1 MKTILVNLIC
11 VLLMCGNT
19 MGQTNI
25 NTKVLDAYTKKP
37 LAGANIVI
45 GDKKTSTNN
54 DGIFT
59 YLCSSKETIKIS
71 YVGYET
77 KIENNKNCNPGFI
90 IYLTP
95 LVLTLDEVEVS
106 NSTNSNK
113 TLLYQPAS
121 ITNLNT
127 TDIKRGTG
135 LFFDD
140 AIQTNVPG
148 VQMARRSV
156 GGGQQFNIR
165 GYGNGVRGK
174 NGASSNFDGQGSKV
188 YLNGI
193 PVTDAEG
200 ITTMDDIDFGSI
212 ASAEIVKGP
221 AGSLYGLAIAG
232 AINLKTVTPEKGK
245 TSLGQEFISGNYGLR
260 RNTTTFQTATNN
272 SSLLINYGHQ
282 EVEGFT
288 IHNASRK
295 DYANVV
301 NVYTPS
307 DKQTVSSY
315 FGYSNSYDQRAGEL
329 TIAQFE
335 NNDYSGNIDYI
346 KRDGHSNVITFRAGI
361 NNSYKLNERL
371 TSNTTVFGTSFTS
384 NASSA
389 AGWTEKATGNYGI
402 RATIDAKFEL
412 SNQVKLSGIT
422 GIESQRQD
430 AHVVGYNMKQNPFDT
445 ASLWKYE
452 VNPYW
457 VLNATTSDLNSTS
470 TTSSLFS
477 EWTLSLPK
485 DLSITAGL
493 GSSNMK
499 ITLNDRLNPALTT
512 RPAKF
517 EKEYAGMVSPHVAI
531 NKIINKHISLFASY
545 SKGYKAPVSSY
556 FYITTPAVTTPAT
569 PATGRVNETLNPEV
583 GTQIEYGTKGQ
594 IFDNKLIYE
603 FAYFHTVFENK
614 MTAISVV
621 SPANKSTTL
630 YSYVVNG
637 GQQRHFGVEG
647 MVKYNLI
654 SSQNG
659 FIKLISPFANFTKSD
674 FTYANNFT
682 IQKSVTS
689 TENYTGKQVA
699 GVPNWIV
706 NAGID
711 MQFKGGFY
719 ANMTY
724 NYKDKTPIT
733 GLNDYWTTS
742 YNLLNGKIGFSTLID
757 KHFSVDAYIG
767 ATNITNTKYYL
778 MVFANQLPDAYL
790 PAPKNAMLF
799 GGINVKYT
807 F

>member
-1 MKTILVNLIC
+1 MKFFVNLIGA
-11 VLLMCGNT
+11 LLIMVNAF
-19 MGQTNI
+19 GQSY
-25 NTKVLDAYTKKP
+25 TKVKVVDAYTQKP
-37 LAGANIVI
+37 LPGASVLIGEKKLITDKAGEF
-45 GDKKTSTNN
+45 S
-54 DGIFT
+54 
-59 YLCSSKETIKIS
+59 YLCNPKESIKIS
-71 YVGYET
+71 FVGYET
-77 KIENNKNCNPGFI
+77 KLETNINCKPEVI
-90 IYLTP
+90 IYLKP
-95 LVLTLDEVEVS
+95 SVLTLSEVEVT
-106 NSTNSNK
+106 NSTNNNK

-121 ITNLNT
+121 ITNIGET
-127 TDIKRGTG
+127 EIKRATG

-148 VQMARRSV
+148 VQMARRSI

-165 GYGNGVRGK
+165 GYGNGVRGR
-174 NGASSNFDGQGSKV
+174 NGASSNFDGQGSKI

-193 PVTDAEG
+193 PITDAEG
-200 ITTMDDIDFGSI
+200 ITTMDDIDFASI
-212 ASAEIVKGP
+212 ASAEVVKGP

-232 AINLKTVTPEKGK
+232 AINLKTVQPEKGK
-245 TSLGQEFISGNYGLR
+245 TSLSQEYISGNYGLR
-260 RNTTTFQTATNN
+260 RNTSTFQTSNNN
-272 SSLLINYGHQ
+272 SSFLVNYGHQ

-295 DYANVV
+295 DYV
-301 NVYTPS
+301 NMVNQYTPS
-307 DKQTVSSY
+307 DKQTVSTY

-329 TIAQFE
+329 TIAQYD

-361 NNSYKLNERL
+361 NNTYKLNDHF

-389 AGWTEKATGNYGI
+389 AGWTEKATGNYGL
-402 RATIDAKFEL
+402 RSTVDAKFDL
-412 SNQVKLSGIT
+412 TDKIQLSGIS

-430 AHVVGYNMKQNPFDT
+430 AHVVGYNMKQNPADT
-445 ASLWKYE
+445 ASTWKYL
-452 VNPYW
+452 VNSYW
-457 VLNATTSDLNSTS
+457 VLNATTSDINSVS
-470 TTSSLFS
+470 TTTSIFS

-485 DLSITAGL
+485 DISITAGV
-493 GSSNMK
+493 GSSNMN
-499 ITLNDRLNPALTT
+499 IVLNDRLNPALVT
-512 RPAKF
+512 RPSRF
-517 EKEYAGMVSPHVAI
+517 EKTYNGMVSPHLAI
-531 NKIINKHISLFASY
+531 NKVINKHISLYASY

-569 PATGRVNETLNPEV
+569 PATGRVNETLIPEV
-583 GTQIEYGTKGQ
+583 GSQTEFGTKGQ

-603 FAYFHTVFENK
+603 FAYFHTVFDNK

-647 MVKYNLI
+647 VIKYNIINTNNGMVKL
-654 SSQNG
+654 
-659 FIKLISPFANFTKSD
+659 LSPFVNFTKSD
-674 FTYANNFT
+674 FSYANNFI

-689 TENYTGKQVA
+689 IENYTGKQVA
-699 GVPNWIV
+699 GTPKWMI

-711 MQFKGGFY
+711 IQLKKGIY
-719 ANMTY
+719 ANLTY

-733 GLNDYWTTS
+733 GLNDYYTTS
-742 YNLLNGKIGFSTLID
+742 YNLLNGKIGFKTSINN
-757 KHFSVDAYIG
+757 HFSTDLYIG
-767 ATNITNTKYYL
+767 ATNMTNTKYYL

-790 PAPKNAMLF
+790 PAPKNAMVF
-799 GGINVKYT
+799 GGINLKYT

>member
-1 MKTILVNLIC
+1 MLLFITITNAFAQQNIKGQ
-11 VLLMCGNT
+11 LLD
-19 MGQTNI
+19 
-25 NTKVLDAYTKKP
+25 VFTKKP
-37 LAGANIVI
+37 LVGASITI
-45 GDKKTSTNN
+45 ADKKNTTDNN
-54 DGIFT
+54 GYFNFQCT
-59 YLCSSKETIKIS
+59 GKEVIKVS
-71 YVGYET
+71 FVGYET
-77 KIENNKNCNPGFI
+77 KIENNKNCNASFV

-95 LVLTLDEVEVS
+95 SVLTLDEVEVS
-106 NSTNSNK
+106 NSSNSNK
-113 TLLYQPAS
+113 TLLYQPAA
-121 ITNLNT
+121 ITNLNQ

-212 ASAEIVKGP
+212 GSAEIVKGP

-232 AINLKTVTPEKGK
+232 AINLKTIQPEKGK
-245 TSLGQEFISGNYGLR
+245 TSIGQELITGNYGLK
-260 RNTTTFQTATNN
+260 RNTTTFQTANNN
-272 SSLLINYGHQ
+272 SSLLVNYGHQ

-288 IHNASRK
+288 IHNASKK
-295 DYANVV
+295 DYANLV
-301 NVYTPS
+301 NVYNPS
-307 DKQTVSSY
+307 EKQTVSTY

-329 TIAQFE
+329 TITQYD
-335 NNDYSGNIDYI
+335 NNDYTGNIDYI

-361 NNSYKLNERL
+361 TNSYKLNQHL
-371 TSNTTVFGTSFTS
+371 TSNTTFYGTSFTS

-402 RATIDAKFEL
+402 RATLDSKFEL
-412 SNQVKLSGIT
+412 NDKIKLSGIT

-430 AHVVGYNMKQNPFDT
+430 AHVVGYNMKQNPTDT
-445 ASLWKYE
+445 ASVWKYD

-457 VLNATTSDLNSTS
+457 VLNATTSDLNSVS

-485 DLSITAGL
+485 DISVTAGI

-499 ITLNDRLNPALTT
+499 ITLNDRFNPALIT
-512 RPAKF
+512 RPARF
-517 EKEYAGMVSPHVAI
+517 EKEYTGMVSPHFAI
-531 NKIINKHISLFASY
+531 NKIINKHISLYASY
-545 SKGYKAPVSSY
+545 SKAYKAPVSSY

-569 PATGRVNETLNPEV
+569 PATGRVNETLVPEV
-583 GTQIEYGTKGQ
+583 GTQKEFGTKGQ
-594 IFDNKLIYE
+594 IFENKLIYE
-603 FAYFHTVFENK
+603 FAYFHTVFDHK

-621 SPANKSTTL
+621 SPASKSTTL

-637 GQQRHFGVEG
+637 GEQRHFGVEG
-647 MVKYNLI
+647 MIKYNLI
-654 SSQNG
+654 NKNVG
-659 FIKLISPFANFTKSD
+659 FLKLVSPFANFTKSD
-674 FTYANNFT
+674 FSYANNFT

-689 TENYTGKQVA
+689 IENYTGKQVA
-699 GVPNWIV
+699 GVPKWIV
-706 NAGID
+706 NAGLD

-719 ANMTY
+719 ANLTY
-724 NYKDKTPIT
+724 NYKDKTPIS
-733 GLNDYWTTS
+733 GLNDFYTTS
-742 YNLLNGKIGFSTLID
+742 YSLLNGKIGFSSLID
-757 KHFSVDAYIG
+757 KHFSVDAYLG
-767 ATNITNTKYYL
+767 ATNMTNTKYYI

-790 PAPKNAMLF
+790 PAPKNAMVF
-799 GGINVKYT
+799 GGVNLKYT

>member
-1 MKTILVNLIC
+1 MKSILLNVMLLFITITNAFAQQNIKGQ
-11 VLLMCGNT
+11 LLD
-19 MGQTNI
+19 
-25 NTKVLDAYTKKP
+25 VFTKKP
-37 LAGANIVI
+37 LVGASITI
-45 GDKKTSTNN
+45 ADKKNTTDNN
-54 DGIFT
+54 GYFNFQCT
-59 YLCSSKETIKIS
+59 GKEVIKVS
-71 YVGYET
+71 FVGYET
-77 KIENNKNCNPGFI
+77 KIENNKNCNASFV

-95 LVLTLDEVEVS
+95 SVLTLDEVEVS
-106 NSTNSNK
+106 NSSNSNK
-113 TLLYQPAS
+113 TLLYQPAA
-121 ITNLNT
+121 ITNLNQ

-212 ASAEIVKGP
+212 GSAEIVKGP

-232 AINLKTVTPEKGK
+232 AINLKTIQPEKGK
-245 TSLGQEFISGNYGLR
+245 TSIGQELITGNYGLK
-260 RNTTTFQTATNN
+260 RNTTTFQTANNN
-272 SSLLINYGHQ
+272 SSLLVNYGHQ

-288 IHNASRK
+288 IHNASKK
-295 DYANVV
+295 DYANLV
-301 NVYTPS
+301 NVYNPS
-307 DKQTVSSY
+307 EKQTVSTY

-329 TIAQFE
+329 TITQYD
-335 NNDYSGNIDYI
+335 NNDYTGNIDYI

-361 NNSYKLNERL
+361 TNSYKLNQHL
-371 TSNTTVFGTSFTS
+371 TSNTTFYGTSFTS

-402 RATIDAKFEL
+402 RATLDSKFEL
-412 SNQVKLSGIT
+412 NDKIKLSGIT

-430 AHVVGYNMKQNPFDT
+430 AHVVGYNMKQNPTDT
-445 ASLWKYE
+445 ASVWKYD

-457 VLNATTSDLNSTS
+457 VLNATTSDLNSVS

-485 DLSITAGL
+485 DISVTAGI

-499 ITLNDRLNPALTT
+499 ITLNDRFNPALIT
-512 RPAKF
+512 RPARF
-517 EKEYAGMVSPHVAI
+517 EKEYTGMVSPHFAI
-531 NKIINKHISLFASY
+531 NKIINKHISLYASY
-545 SKGYKAPVSSY
+545 SKAYKAPVSSY

-569 PATGRVNETLNPEV
+569 PATGRVNETLVPEV
-583 GTQIEYGTKGQ
+583 GTQKEFGTKGQ
-594 IFDNKLIYE
+594 IFENKLIYE
-603 FAYFHTVFENK
+603 FAYFHTVFDHK

-621 SPANKSTTL
+621 SPASKSTTL

-637 GQQRHFGVEG
+637 GEQRHFGVEG
-647 MVKYNLI
+647 MIKYNLI
-654 SSQNG
+654 NKNVG
-659 FIKLISPFANFTKSD
+659 FLKLVSPFANFTKSD
-674 FTYANNFT
+674 FSYANNFT

-689 TENYTGKQVA
+689 IENYTGKQVA
-699 GVPNWIV
+699 GVPKWIV
-706 NAGID
+706 NAGLD

-719 ANMTY
+719 ANLTY
-724 NYKDKTPIT
+724 NYKDKTPIS
-733 GLNDYWTTS
+733 GLNDFYTTS
-742 YNLLNGKIGFSTLID
+742 YSLLNGKIGFSSLID
-757 KHFSVDAYIG
+757 KHFSVDAYLG
-767 ATNITNTKYYL
+767 ATNMTNTKYYI

-790 PAPKNAMLF
+790 PAPKNAMVF
-799 GGINVKYT
+799 GGVNLKYT

>member
-1 MKTILVNLIC
+1 MKIILVNLIC
-11 VLLMCGNT
+11 VLLMCSNA

-25 NTKVLDAYTKKP
+25 NAKVLDAFTQKP
-37 LAGANIVI
+37 LAGASIII
-45 GDKKTSTNN
+45 GDKKMSTNN
-54 DGIFT
+54 NGGFT
-59 YLCSSKETIKIS
+59 YQCNAKETIKIS

-77 KIENNKNCNPGFI
+77 KIENNKNCNPNFI

-95 LVLTLDEVEVS
+95 LVLTLDEVEVT

-113 TLLYQPAS
+113 TLLYQPAA

-127 TDIKRGTG
+127 TDIKRGSG

-232 AINLKTVTPEKGK
+232 AINLKTVAPEKGK
-245 TSLGQEFISGNYGLR
+245 TSLDQAFITGNYGLR
-260 RNTTTFQTATNN
+260 RNTSTFQTANN
-272 SSLLINYGHQ
+272 NTSLLVNYGHQ

-295 DYANVV
+295 DYANVI
-301 NVYTPS
+301 NVSTPS
-307 DKQTVSSY
+307 DKQTVSTY

-329 TIAQFE
+329 TITQYE
-335 NNDYSGNIDYI
+335 TNDYSGNIDYI

-361 NNSYKLNERL
+361 TNSYKLNEHL

-402 RATIDAKFEL
+402 RATLDSKFEL

-430 AHVVGYNMKQNPFDT
+430 AHVVGYNMKQNPLDT
-445 ASLWKYE
+445 ASVWKYE

-457 VLNATTSDLNSTS
+457 VLNATTSDLNSVS

-485 DLSITAGL
+485 DLSVTAGL

-512 RPAKF
+512 RPSKF

-569 PATGRVNETLNPEV
+569 PATGRVNETLNPEI
-583 GTQIEYGTKGQ
+583 GTQMEYGTKGQ

-637 GQQRHFGVEG
+637 GEQRHYGVEG
-647 MVKYNLI
+647 MIKYNLM

-682 IQKSVTS
+682 IQKSVMS
-689 TENYTGKQVA
+689 IENYTGKQVA

-706 NAGID
+706 NAGVD

-719 ANMTY
+719 ANLTY

-733 GLNDYWTTS
+733 GLNDFYTTS
-742 YNLLNGKIGFSTLID
+742 YNLLNGKLGFSTLID
-757 KHFSVDAYIG
+757 KHFSLDTYVG

-790 PAPKNAMLF
+790 PAPKNAMVF
-799 GGINVKYT
+799 GGINLKYT